1 MSRTILGEFG
11 LILGY
16 FRRFRGKVGEFE
28 GKAGESNVFV
38 WVSLLILNHQVY
50 NNTLGH
56 RRMLPN
62 NGVFDMYGGG
72 I

>member
-1 MSRTILGEFG
+1 M
-11 LILGY
+11 
-16 FRRFRGKVGEFE
+16 GEFE

-56 RRMLPN
+56 RRIMPN